1 MLLHQLPHFDGA
13 AVRGLNDQ
21 PAGVVLLRGLG
32 QQLLQHGNDR
42 TWTGREGAEQG
53 GGMDKRAK
61 TKKMF
66 F

>member
-13 AVRGLNDQ
+13 AVRGLDDQ

-53 GGMDKRAK
+53 GWDG
-61 TKKMF
+61 
-66 F
+66 